1 MAIGRKQ
8 QRLETVL
15 ARIKDMAAKDSDDRS
30 MFIDAL
36 ELMLNDLQ
44 SQDAFGTESQCDPRG
59 DGRNGIWSMK
69 RIEGI
74 DE

>member
-1 MAIGRKQ
+1 MSQKQ
-8 QRLETVL
+8 KRFETVL
-15 ARIKDMAAKDSDDRS
+15 ARIKDMSAKDSDDRS
-30 MFIDAL
+30 MFIDAF
-36 ELMLNDLQ
+36 ESMLNNLQ

-69 RIEGI
+69 RVEGI